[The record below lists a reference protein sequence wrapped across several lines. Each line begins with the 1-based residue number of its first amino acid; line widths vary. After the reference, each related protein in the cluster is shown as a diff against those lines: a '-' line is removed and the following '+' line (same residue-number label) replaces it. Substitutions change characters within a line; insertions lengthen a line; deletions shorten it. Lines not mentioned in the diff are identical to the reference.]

1 LRKSTIRVAAAV
13 FALSLFA
20 AACGSDSDSGSETVD
35 TSGEVIVDD
44 TMATEDTAGAAV
56 DEVAAAKEAAALAV
70 TIPENIALTVAA
82 SATPP
87 TGKKVAWI
95 SCELP
100 SCPEVGE
107 DWPLIAKTLG
117 WELKV
122 INVKSFEP
130 APGVQQAL
138 DWGANYIAISGSP
151 IALYQAQFDAGIAK
165 GVKFTSAYTTD
176 APQGVD
182 GGIQGLLTT
191 VGDASYVEMAMK
203 AFASWII
210 ADSNAEAKVVMV
222 NIRDFPVLVAAENAQ
237 KAALAAGCAK
247 CTFDVIPVTI
257 EDLGGGKVPQAVAS
271 YLQENTDVN
280 YVLFAFGGLPTG
292 VSAALKTAGI
302 TNVKLVGG
310 DFSAPNLQEVI
321 DGTNSAWTSNPKAEA
336 SWIMAHAMVLDSL
349 GDTYTEERTG
359 AALQTFIV
367 DTPEAAQAILDG
379 GGLQNWKGPKTQA
392 DQFKALWNIK

>member
-1 LRKSTIRVAAAV
+1 V
-13 FALSLFA
+13 FALGLFA
-20 AACGSDSDSGSETVD
+20 AACGSDSSTPSEE
-35 TSGEVIVDD
+35 TSGDVVVDD

-107 DWPLIAKTLG
+107 DWPAIAKMLG

-203 AFASWII
+203 AFSSWII

-271 YLQENTDVN
+271 YLQEHTDVN

-310 DFSAPNLQEVI
+310 DFSAPNLQEVV

-367 DTPEAAQAILDG
+367 DTAEAAQAILDG

>member
-1 LRKSTIRVAAAV
+1 LRKSTVRVAAAV
-13 FALSLFA
+13 FALGLFA
-20 AACGSDSDSGSETVD
+20 AACGSDSDTTATED
-35 TSGEVIVDD
+35 TTAVTED
-44 TMATEDTAGAAV
+44 TMATEDTTADAPAV

-70 TIPENIALTVAA
+70 AIPENIALTVAA

-107 DWPLIAKTLG
+107 DWPAIAKLLG

-130 APGVQQAL
+130 APGIQQAL

-176 APQGVD
+176 APQGVY
-182 GGIQGLLTT
+182 GGIEGLLTT

-203 AFASWII
+203 SFAPWII

-222 NIRDFPVLVAAENAQ
+222 NIRDFPVLVAEENAM
-237 KAALAAGCAK
+237 KAGLAAGCAK

-271 YLQENTDVN
+271 YLQENPETN
-280 YVLFAFGGLPTG
+280 YVHFAFGGLPTG

-310 DFSAPNLQEVI
+310 DFSAPNLQEVV
-321 DGTNSAWTSNPKAEA
+321 DGTHSAWTSNPKAEA
-336 SWIMAHAMVLDSL
+336 SWVMAHAMVLDSL
-349 GDTYTEERTG
+349 GDTYADERLG
-359 AALQTFIV
+359 AQLQTFIV
-367 DTPEAAQAILDG
+367 DTPEAAKAILDG

>member
-1 LRKSTIRVAAAV
+1 
-13 FALSLFA
+13 
-20 AACGSDSDSGSETVD
+20 
-35 TSGEVIVDD
+35 
-44 TMATEDTAGAAV
+44 
-56 DEVAAAKEAAALAV
+56 
-70 TIPENIALTVAA
+70 
-82 SATPP
+82 
-87 TGKKVAWI
+87 
-95 SCELP
+95 
-100 SCPEVGE
+100 
-107 DWPLIAKTLG
+107 
-117 WELKV
+117 
-122 INVKSFEP
+122 
-130 APGVQQAL
+130 
-138 DWGANYIAISGSP
+138 
-151 IALYQAQFDAGIAK
+151 
-165 GVKFTSAYTTD
+165 VKFTSAYTTD

-182 GGIQGLLTT
+182 GGIEGLLTT

>member
-1 LRKSTIRVAAAV
+1 M

>member
-1 LRKSTIRVAAAV
+1 MRKSTIRVAAAV
-13 FALSLFA
+13 FALGLFA
-20 AACGSDSDSGSETVD
+20 AACGSSDSDTTEE
-35 TSGEVIVDD
+35 TSGEVVVDD
-44 TMATEDTAGAAV
+44 TNAVTEDTAGAAV
-56 DEVAAAKEAAALAV
+56 DEVAVAKEAAALAV

-130 APGVQQAL
+130 APGIQQAL
-138 DWGANYIAISGSP
+138 DWGANYIAISGTP
-151 IALYQAQFDAGIAK
+151 VALYQAQFDAGLAK

-182 GGIQGLLTT
+182 GGIEGLLTT

-203 AFASWII
+203 SFAPWII

-222 NIRDFPVLVAAENAQ
+222 NIRDFPVLVAAEEAL

-271 YLQENTDVN
+271 YLQENPETN
-280 YVLFAFGGLPTG
+280 YVQFAFGGLPTG

-310 DFSAPNLQEVI
+310 DFSAPNLQEVV

-367 DTPEAAQAILDG
+367 DTPEVAKSFLDG

>member
-1 LRKSTIRVAAAV
+1 MRKSTIRVAAAV

-35 TSGEVIVDD
+35 TSGEVIVDE
-44 TMATEDTAGAAV
+44 TTATEDTAGAAV

-130 APGVQQAL
+130 APGIQQAL

-182 GGIQGLLTT
+182 GGIEGLLTT

-210 ADSNAEAKVVMV
+210 ADSNAEAKVVLV
-222 NIRDFPVLVAAENAQ
+222 NIRDFPVLVALENAQ

-302 TNVKLVGG
+302 TDVKLVGG

-336 SWIMAHAMVLDSL
+336 AWIMAHAMVLDSL

>member
-1 LRKSTIRVAAAV
+1 MRKSTVRVAAAV
-13 FALSLFA
+13 FALGLFA
-20 AACGSDSDSGSETVD
+20 AACGSDSDSSVTEDTV
-35 TSGEVIVDD
+35 
-44 TMATEDTAGAAV
+44 ATEDTTVVTEDTAAPAV
-56 DEVAAAKEAAALAV
+56 DEVAAAKEAAAQAV

-107 DWPLIAKTLG
+107 DWPTIAKLLG

-130 APGVQQAL
+130 APGIQQAL

-176 APQGVD
+176 KPQGVD
-182 GGIQGLLTT
+182 GGIEGLLTT

-203 AFASWII
+203 AFAPWII

-222 NIRDFPVLVAAENAQ
+222 NIRDFPVLVAAEEAL

-271 YLQENTDVN
+271 YLQENTETN
-280 YVLFAFGGLPTG
+280 YVSFAFGGLPTG

-310 DFSAPNLQEVI
+310 DFSAPNLQEVV

-359 AALQTFIV
+359 ASLQTFIV
-367 DTPEAAQAILDG
+367 DTPEAAKAILDG

>member
-1 LRKSTIRVAAAV
+1 MRKSTIRVAAAV

-35 TSGEVIVDD
+35 TSGEAIVDD

-182 GGIQGLLTT
+182 GGIEGLLTT

>member
-1 LRKSTIRVAAAV
+1 
-13 FALSLFA
+13 
-20 AACGSDSDSGSETVD
+20 
-35 TSGEVIVDD
+35 
-44 TMATEDTAGAAV
+44 MATEDTAAPAV
-56 DEVAAAKEAAALAV
+56 DEVAAAKEAAAQAV

-107 DWPLIAKTLG
+107 DWPTIAKLLG

-130 APGVQQAL
+130 APGIQQAL

-176 APQGVD
+176 KPQGVD
-182 GGIQGLLTT
+182 GGIEGLLTT

-203 AFASWII
+203 AFAPWII

-222 NIRDFPVLVAAENAQ
+222 NIRDFPVLVAAEEAL
-237 KAALAAGCAK
+237 KANLAAGCAK

-271 YLQENTDVN
+271 YLQENPETN
-280 YVLFAFGGLPTG
+280 YVQFAFGGLPTG

-310 DFSAPNLQEVI
+310 DFSAPNLQEVV
-321 DGTNSAWTSNPKAEA
+321 DGTHSAWTSNPKAEA

-359 AALQTFIV
+359 ASLQTFIV
-367 DTPEAAQAILDG
+367 DTPEAAKAILDG

>member
-1 LRKSTIRVAAAV
+1 MRKSTIRVAAAV

-35 TSGEVIVDD
+35 TSGEAIVDD

-130 APGVQQAL
+130 APGIQQAL

-151 IALYQAQFDAGIAK
+151 IALYQAQFVAGIAN

-182 GGIQGLLTT
+182 GGIEGLLTT

-310 DFSAPNLQEVI
+310 DFSAPNLQEVV

-392 DQFKALWNIK
+392 DQFKAIWNIK

>member
-1 LRKSTIRVAAAV
+1 MRKSTIRVAAAV

-35 TSGEVIVDD
+35 TSGEVIADEN
-44 TMATEDTAGAAV
+44 MATEDTAGAAV

-130 APGVQQAL
+130 APGIQQAL
-138 DWGANYIAISGSP
+138 DWGANYIAISGTP
-151 IALYQAQFDAGIAK
+151 VALYQAQFDAGLAK

-182 GGIQGLLTT
+182 GGIEGLLTT

-310 DFSAPNLQEVI
+310 DFSAPNLQEVV

-367 DTPEAAQAILDG
+367 DTPEVAKSFLDG